1 MEEPL
6 KKALRELKT
15 DLPAHVFDALIRD
28 ASVLSPGA
36 SGKGSKS
43 KKYVVGIQDR
53 SVLAELHGAYA
64 GSVKTRLKSLMGRD
78 VIVEFALAG
87 SSRPEWL
94 NPHFTFDRFV
104 PADCNEMAL
113 GGALSVAQEPGRV
126 SPLLLF
132 GDVGTGKTHLV
143 HAIAHRLLKENPGF
157 QIHCLSIRDFQEE
170 MREGGRRS
178 ILEFRESHRHFQAIV
193 FEDLQLLHGASDSLQ
208 EEFFHLFN
216 HYHETGKQV
225 LMTADRPP
233 VDIAVSSRLMSRFL
247 AGLHVPIQLPTGKLR
262 KDVLLSRMKDLGVS
276 LKPASAEAYTKNL
289 QGNMREVESLAS
301 RLFFFTSRKMDIND
315 PPSILV
321 QFEETAGSRPL
332 ADVRLEN
339 IVEVVCTRYG
349 VTRSELLG
357 ISRRSE
363 ITLPRHVAMD
373 LAVKYS
379 NLNKSA
385 IARFFG
391 KSDHTSVINA
401 QRKIERKLKREP
413 RFQNTLDALVK
424 DLRKTRT

>member
-28 ASVLSPGA
+28 ASLLSPSPA
-36 SGKGSKS
+36 AKAARSKR
-43 KKYVVGIQDR
+43 YVVGIPDR
-53 SVLAELHGAYA
+53 SVLAELHGTYA

-78 VIVEFALAG
+78 VVVEFALAG
-87 SSRPEWL
+87 AEKPEWL
-94 NPHFTFDRFV
+94 NPHFTFERFV
-104 PADCNEMAL
+104 SAECNELAL
-113 GGALSVAQEPGRV
+113 GGALAVAQDPGRV
-126 SPLLLF
+126 SPLLFL

-143 HAIAHRLLKENPGF
+143 HAVTHLILKENPRF
-157 QIHCLSIRDFQEE
+157 SMHCLSIRDFQEE
-170 MREGGRRS
+170 MRDGGRKS
-178 ILEFRESHRHFQAIV
+178 ILEFRESHRHFDGIV
-193 FEDLQLLHGASDSLQ
+193 FEDIQLLHGASDSLQ

-233 VDIAVSSRLMSRFL
+233 VDIAVSSRLMSRLL
-247 AGLHVPIQLPTGKLR
+247 AGLHVTLQMPTPKLR
-262 KDVLLSRMKDLGVS
+262 KDVLLSRMKDLGVV
-276 LKPASAEAYTKNL
+276 LKPQSADAYTKNL

-315 PPSILV
+315 PPAILT
-321 QFEETAGSRPL
+321 QFEETTGSRPL
-332 ADVRLEN
+332 SDVRLEN
-339 IVEVVCTRYG
+339 IVEVVCRRYG
-349 VTRSELLG
+349 VTRGELLG
-357 ISRRSE
+357 ASRRSE

-424 DLRKTRT
+424 DLRKTRA